1 MRDNGTTRAAGTPA
15 ADQHLVGEL
24 RREIERAGYYPELVA
39 DSVLSALADEAI
51 SSFVV
56 HLETTFDSDAVRR
69 HVTVL
74 ALTRTRLVT
83 AHVDDHG
90 PDGEGTE
97 PVAVAS
103 TESVALSS
111 VRSVVLGH
119 RFAAPER
126 HRSGDA
132 PAELTLTVGWG
143 TVSRVDLEPAGCAD
157 PACEADHGY
166 TGVIGSDDFSLRV
179 SAAAEGPEAV
189 AELLGFADA
198 LSARTVA
205 AGAGTGALGTAG
217 PAFGSR

>member
-1 MRDNGTTRAAGTPA
+1 MWEQRDGSAGRAPGGGVGAAGEEELP
-15 ADQHLVGEL
+15 GEL
-24 RREIERAGYYPELVA
+24 LGELQRCGYYPQLVA
-39 DSVLSALADEAI
+39 DVLRVALAGEGVVDHL
-51 SSFVV
+51 V

-74 ALTRTRLVT
+74 ALTGTRLVT

-126 HRSGDA
+126 HRAGDA

-143 TVSRVDLEPAGCAD
+143 TVSRVDLEPAGCGD
-157 PACEADHGY
+157 PDCEADHGY
-166 TGVIGSDDFSLRV
+166 TGSVTGDDVVLRISADAEGSDAVRSALRFARSLT
-179 SAAAEGPEAV
+179 SATRPGAV
-189 AELLGFADA
+189 
-198 LSARTVA
+198 R
-205 AGAGTGALGTAG
+205 
-217 PAFGSR
+217 